1 MNRAED
7 GLHCGTM
14 NPSEV
19 KALIE
24 SGLPGARVL
33 VESDDNTHFA
43 ASVVA
48 SQFEGKRTI
57 QRHQMVY
64 ATLGQLVGREIHA
77 LSLEVKTPAEAG

>member
-1 MNRAED
+1 
-7 GLHCGTM
+7 M

-19 KALIE
+19 RALIE
-24 SGLPGARVL
+24 SGLPGARVQ

>member
-1 MNRAED
+1 
-7 GLHCGTM
+7 M

-24 SGLPGARVL
+24 SGLPGAHVQ